1 MDRRIISG
9 PASVDSD
16 RESQS
21 SVDPKG
27 MLVRRGHNRNSYTFA
42 MLVSTFALTMN
53 LTVFV
58 MSLSVGTSIPEP
70 GPAVKLG

>member
-1 MDRRIISG
+1 MAMFHPLVGTSLSLIS
-9 PASVDSD
+9 
-16 RESQS
+16 
-21 SVDPKG
+21 
-27 MLVRRGHNRNSYTFA
+27 LVLALAGRRGHNRNSYTFA

-58 MSLSVGTSIPEP
+58 MPLSVGTSIPEP